1 MPERGHR
8 ADARVLACA
17 LGWIGFGAL
26 NTASAA
32 STPDWPDTPLT
43 RVEALALIQTLNA
56 KILAS
61 SSATTSL
68 GQWCQAHHLAAEPV
82 ILARRIDSLT
92 EPPSPAQREALEVSA
107 RDPVRYRRVELSC
120 GDHVLS
126 IADNWYVP
134 GRLTADMNR
143 QLDGTQTPFGTVVQ
157 PLHAHRETL
166 EARLLWSPLPEGWE
180 STGAGAMPPPGT
192 RLQLPA
198 ALFEH
203 RAILYTPQHRPIAE
217 VHEVYQRDLLAFP
230 EPQLHQNG
238 D

>member
-1 MPERGHR
+1 MSGRGHR
-8 ADARVLACA
+8 ADARVLVCA
-17 LGWIGFGAL
+17 LGWIAFGVL
-26 NTASAA
+26 NTATAG
-32 STPDWPDTPLT
+32 STPDWPDTLLT
-43 RVEALALIQTLNA
+43 RLEALALIQTLNA

-61 SSATTSL
+61 NSATGSL
-68 GQWCQAHHLAAEPV
+68 GQWCQAHHLAAEPLIV
-82 ILARRIDSLT
+82 ARRIDSLT
-92 EPPSPAQREALEVSA
+92 EPPSPAQRETLEVGA
-107 RDPVRYRRVELSC
+107 HDLVRYRRVELSC

-143 QLDGTQTPFGTVVQ
+143 QLEGTQTPFGIVVQ
-157 PLHAHRETL
+157 PLHVHRETL
-166 EARLLWSPLPEGWE
+166 EAKVLWSPLPEGWE
-180 STGAGAMPPPGT
+180 ANEAAATPPPGA

-203 RAILYTPQHRPIAE
+203 RAILYTAQHRPIAE